1 MSSYRQPPP
10 YGYGTYQPQPYPPPI
25 LTRPGPP
32 AEALPNPAVRLGA
45 RIIDILI
52 ILVGGGAI
60 AIAVGMAMMALTE
73 NDNASAATMATAFFG
88 GMALYEPLMTH
99 AYGGT
104 FGKSICGLRV
114 ARVAD
119 GQNLSLG
126 AAFGRW
132 AVYQVSSFVPGGG
145 LVNTLSCLWDK
156 PLRRCFHDRAASS
169 VVVKRRWGI
178 APNHP

>member
-1 MSSYRQPPP
+1 MYEHQQPPP
-10 YGYGTYQPQPYPPPI
+10 YGYGAHQPHFHPPYIPS
-25 LTRPGPP
+25 RPGPP
-32 AEALPNPAVRLGA
+32 DEALPNPAVRLGA

-88 GMALYEPLMTH
+88 GMALYEPIMTH

-104 FGKSICGLRV
+104 FGKRICGLRV